1 MEKYIRAIE
10 SVIKL
15 MIYWMKESK
24 CTPEES
30 LRRWG
35 GRLSGIIEVA
45 IYDTALTQD
54 EFKKLQILIR
64 DEKIID
70 RLEGN
75 NDK

>member
-1 MEKYIRAIE
+1 MEKYVKAIE
-10 SVIKL
+10 SVIRL
-15 MIYWMKESK
+15 MIYWMKEQK

-45 IYDTALTQD
+45 IYDTALNQD
-54 EFKKLQILIR
+54 EFRALQILIR
-64 DEKIID
+64 DEKIIE